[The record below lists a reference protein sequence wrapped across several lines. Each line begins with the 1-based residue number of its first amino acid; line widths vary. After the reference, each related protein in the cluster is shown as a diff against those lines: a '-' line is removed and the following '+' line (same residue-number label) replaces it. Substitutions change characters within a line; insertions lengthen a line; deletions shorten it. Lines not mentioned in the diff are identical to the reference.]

1 MYTIIPGKLNGMKL
15 ISSNLSLLN
24 KPIDIIRK
32 LEEASQKLLEKERL
46 NNKQTQLARKR
57 R

>member
-57 R
+57 K